1 MKYSFDKFLIIG
13 FDDLSIH
20 IRSDDGQ
27 SSHTI
32 SAFNIS
38 VAFCS
43 NNILKIKESGSD
55 TVIEIPFASNQEAK
69 DSLKKFWEQV
79 EIVREKTPFIYEKS
93 IKNIINGI
101 SLQGNTGPQG
111 FGPTGLQGFQGS
123 QGSTGFG
130 FQGFQGRQGFQG
142 SGSTGLQGFQGN
154 IGSTG
159 LQGNFGPQGFQG
171 NSGPTGLQ
179 GSTGLQGFRGFQGNS
194 GTSTLVPGPT
204 GLQGFQGPGSI
215 GIILEAIMTDYTTL
229 VVIQNSTGSRFSL
242 IQSNDKTLLH
252 SIDYPVFSVGN
263 FSVILSQP
271 FELYGEKISYNIYDL
286 YNIEILPYNK
296 NGRIDPIVIKQCL
309 ILIKFY

>member
-179 GSTGLQGFRGFQGNS
+179 GSTGLQGFQGFGS
-194 GTSTLVPGPT
+194 T
-204 GLQGFQGPGSI
+204 GLQG
-215 GIILEAIMTDYTTL
+215 
-229 VVIQNSTGSRFSL
+229 
-242 IQSNDKTLLH
+242 
-252 SIDYPVFSVGN
+252 
-263 FSVILSQP
+263 
-271 FELYGEKISYNIYDL
+271 
-286 YNIEILPYNK
+286 
-296 NGRIDPIVIKQCL
+296 
-309 ILIKFY
+309 